1 MPLQHQSEILH
12 VFDHSLDINTH
23 GKSLENKF
31 SLHLYNGEK
40 ETSGGISGPPVTAVI
55 PIAIHNAVRWRVAIF
70 IHVGK
75 IHAWRRDGG
84 GACDFTGSRILLW
97 LREPIREKWLF
108 VRERNRRIQIHSK
121 KAEERGGGGKLAEET
136 ASVLSPSSSR
146 PIRWC
151 QRQPTTLILCRCSSS
166 SSPVQR
172 RTRSPTSRR
181 HLLGRER
188 VWEASSV
195 EERAAS
201 TGGGRATPAVGWA
214 ADGEELEVV
223 HHQIHANEFRPSH
236 STPISSM
243 LVISATSRSTLA
255 ISVPYRFMPVVNA
268 LRDGEGSLAQWG
280 RERGAGE
287 RGRKRGAGGRGEG
300 DGRWRRCDQ
309 WLRTKRWGAAAATAA
324 SYPRSSSPPL
334 GPPPRRPSSSSDL
347 RRRSSSSSAPS
358 HHPPPQP
365 LRRWPSPLR
374 VEGRGWEKVNW
385 EKKFLYLCGLYLRLR
400 STVKPMANI
409 ILGLGGI
416 RSPVKLLAALL
427 MP

>member
-55 PIAIHNAVRWRVAIF
+55 PMAIHNAVRWRVAIF

-84 GACDFTGSRILLW
+84 RACDFTGSRILLW

-166 SSPVQR
+166 SSPVQH

-188 VWEASSV
+188 GY
-195 EERAAS
+195 ERH
-201 TGGGRATPAVGWA
+201 R
-214 ADGEELEVV
+214 
-223 HHQIHANEFRPSH
+223 
-236 STPISSM
+236 
-243 LVISATSRSTLA
+243 
-255 ISVPYRFMPVVNA
+255 
-268 LRDGEGSLAQWG
+268 
-280 RERGAGE
+280 
-287 RGRKRGAGGRGEG
+287 
-300 DGRWRRCDQ
+300 RWRREQ
-309 WLRTKRWGAAAATAA
+309 RRQGVGEPRRRWGERLTERG
-324 SYPRSSSPPL
+324 SRSSTTRSTPTSSGHPT
-334 GPPPRRPSSSSDL
+334 PRR
-347 RRRSSSSSAPS
+347 
-358 HHPPPQP
+358 
-365 LRRWPSPLR
+365 
-374 VEGRGWEKVNW
+374 
-385 EKKFLYLCGLYLRLR
+385 
-400 STVKPMANI
+400 
-409 ILGLGGI
+409 
-416 RSPVKLLAALL
+416 
-427 MP
+427 